1 VTGTYDGNLCRLPC
15 SICLCEK
22 EKLSSTKED
31 LQYRTEA
38 AMKDLY
44 HEMVDKNRTD
54 RMDLSKEFSLHPV
67 QVIIS
72 NIVMYA
78 FVLCV
83 LLQ

>member
-1 VTGTYDGNLCRLPC
+1 MTGTYDGNLCRLPC

-22 EKLSSTKED
+22 EKLSSTRED
-31 LQYRTEA
+31 LQYRTEP

-44 HEMVDKNRTD
+44 YKMVDKNHSD

-72 NIVMYA
+72 NIVIYPFA
-78 FVLCV
+78 LCV